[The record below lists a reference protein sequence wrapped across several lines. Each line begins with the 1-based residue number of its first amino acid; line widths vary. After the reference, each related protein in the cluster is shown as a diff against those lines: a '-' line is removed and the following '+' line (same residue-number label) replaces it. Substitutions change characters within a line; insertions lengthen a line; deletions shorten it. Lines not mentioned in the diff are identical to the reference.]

1 MALAAPSS
9 VAVTQL
15 LVRWGKGDP
24 AALEEL
30 TPLVYN
36 ELRKL
41 AQWHMD
47 HERHA
52 RTLQATALVH
62 EAYLRLIDV
71 NRIRWQDRAHFFAMA
86 ARQMRRVLIDAA
98 RRRGTQKRGGL
109 VEKVSLT
116 EGLVISDR
124 PEALVALDDA
134 LKALAH
140 LDPRRATVVELKFFG
155 GLGIDEIA
163 HVLDVSSD
171 TVKRDWKLAKAWL
184 TRELREVCP

>member
-41 AQWHMD
+41 AQWHMGQ
-47 HERHA
+47 ERHA

-98 RRRGTQKRGGL
+98 RRRGSQKRGGQ

-116 EGLVISDR
+116 EDLVIPDR

-134 LKALAH
+134 LKALAC

-163 HVLDVSSD
+163 HVLDVSAD

-184 TRELREVCP
+184 TRELREVCQ

>member
-1 MALAAPSS
+1 MK
-9 VAVTQL
+9 
-15 LVRWGKGDP
+15 WGAGDS
-24 AALEEL
+24 AALEQL

-41 AQWHMD
+41 AQWHMGQ
-47 HERHA
+47 ERHA

-71 NRIRWQDRAHFFAMA
+71 NQIQWQDRAHFFAMA
-86 ARQMRRVLIDAA
+86 ARQMRRVLVDAA
-98 RRRGTQKRGGL
+98 RRRNSQKRGGH
-109 VEKVSLT
+109 VEKVPLT
-116 EGLVISDR
+116 EALVIPDR

-134 LKALAH
+134 LQVLGQ

-155 GLGIDEIA
+155 GLRSDEIA
-163 HVLDVSSD
+163 HVLGVSAD

-184 TRELREVCP
+184 TRELREVCQ

>member
-1 MALAAPSS
+1 

-24 AALEEL
+24 SALEEL
-30 TPLVYN
+30 TPHVYN

-41 AQWHMD
+41 AQWHMGQ
-47 HERHA
+47 ERHA

-71 NRIRWQDRAHFFAMA
+71 NQIRWQDRAHFFAMA

-98 RRRGTQKRGGL
+98 RRRGSYKRGGH

-116 EGLVISDR
+116 EDLVIPDR
-124 PEALVALDDA
+124 PEALVALDEA
-134 LKALAH
+134 LQALAH

-155 GLGIDEIA
+155 GLGVEEIA
-163 HVLDVSSD
+163 HVLDVSTD

-184 TRELREVCP
+184 AHELREGCL